1 MIVKQQQATLA
12 STVWQ
17 YLKHLNRQRNI
28 LFKPVRS
35 WMMQGVMLMI
45 APRKS
50 QFDPQ
55 QYQSILINFTGKGI
69 GDVIVT
75 SGLIALLR
83 QHGKSVYVV
92 GEKRILELFHD
103 AIEVDG
109 AFEFRKRMSKKDF
122 QKLINNQDFD
132 LVVDFADA
140 GGDALCYIKL
150 LRQVNYQHAIAF
162 EQPKYHYFDS
172 NLRLPIHQHVTGR
185 MLAILDLLHID
196 VDVYRY
202 AVNVPTECQ
211 HEFERFK
218 QNHCQHHP
226 QQKIIVF
233 NPSGSCKNRSM
244 STSQVQQIIAKLKQR
259 DEHVLIV
266 LIDVGKQYGI
276 ENDRQIVVNPFSAL
290 LPYIKA
296 IEAAQL
302 VITVDTSIVHL
313 ASMTETPQIAVY
325 NNRVIKGGLPN
336 NTLWGPNSPHALQ
349 IFTQQHAN
357 TIPGDEIFNMD
368 LKPLLEAMERML

>member
-1 MIVKQQQATLA
+1 MK
-12 STVWQ
+12 
-17 YLKHLNRQRNI
+17 
-28 LFKPVRS
+28 
-35 WMMQGVMLMI
+35 
-45 APRKS
+45 
-50 QFDPQ
+50 
-55 QYQSILINFTGKGI
+55 
-69 GDVIVT
+69 
-75 SGLIALLR
+75 
-83 QHGKSVYVV
+83 
-92 GEKRILELFHD
+92 
-103 AIEVDG
+103 
-109 AFEFRKRMSKKDF
+109 
-122 QKLINNQDFD
+122 
-132 LVVDFADA
+132 
-140 GGDALCYIKL
+140 
-150 LRQVNYQHAIAF
+150 QHAIAF
-162 EQPKYHYFDS
+162 EQPKYHYFYS

-211 HEFERFK
+211 HEFEHFK
-218 QNHCQHHP
+218 QSHCQRHP

-244 STSQVQQIIAKLKQR
+244 STSQVQQIIAKLKQC

-266 LIDVGKQYGI
+266 LIDVDKQYGI
-276 ENDRQIVVNPFSAL
+276 ENDRQVVVNPFSAL

-313 ASMTETPQIAVY
+313 VSMTETPQIAVY

-336 NTLWGPNSPHALQ
+336 NTLWAPNSPHALQ
-349 IFTQQHAN
+349 IFTQQYAN
-357 TIPGDEIFNMD
+357 NIPGDEIFNMD